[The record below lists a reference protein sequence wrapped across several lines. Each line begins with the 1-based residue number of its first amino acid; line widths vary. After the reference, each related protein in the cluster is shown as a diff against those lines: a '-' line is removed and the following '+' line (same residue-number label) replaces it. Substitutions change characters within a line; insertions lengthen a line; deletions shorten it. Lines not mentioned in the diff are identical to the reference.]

1 MNHWIRVDLGGKG
14 VDHNYL
20 FESNRLNPSW
30 IDLTWHIYQPR
41 SFSWTLFMWRYL
53 LFEIWKEN
61 NKKEENVQP
70 WGCLRVLPFIFARS
84 WKRNPRVP
92 CDHVVVDRQD
102 GLCVHPH
109 PRHLSGAIRMFFFDD
124 IIVLKFLEMFK
135 NREGHYLP
143 TRNHATWVEH
153 DQIISFC
160 WIQCLRVV
168 RYCWRIAKDIS
179 YERMLKG
186 IVGRPR
192 FSQSP
197 EGGQI
202 QMDQAKAPNI
212 HTVCIIEKSNT
223 PFIPDI
229 CHFFYTGKI
238 FGE

>member
-14 VDHNYL
+14 LIIIIDLDLTENN
-20 FESNRLNPSW
+20 SDW

-92 CDHVVVDRQD
+92 RDHVVVDRQD

-109 PRHLSGAIRMFFFDD
+109 PRHLSSTCRIFFFDD
-124 IIVLKFLEMFK
+124 LIVLKLLEMLK
-135 NREGHYLP
+135 NREWHYLS
-143 TRNHATWVEH
+143 TRNHATWAEH

-179 YERMLKG
+179 YERALLAVHAFLK
-186 IVGRPR
+186 VQREGRFRWIRQRCPTDTCTMNKKKYYQR
-192 FSQSP
+192 WS
-197 EGGQI
+197 
-202 QMDQAKAPNI
+202 
-212 HTVCIIEKSNT
+212 
-223 PFIPDI
+223 
-229 CHFFYTGKI
+229 
-238 FGE
+238 